1 VSYSDKLKHDT
12 TVDRVVFRRRHGPTQ
27 HAYNPAASSSLGSRH
42 LSQPASSSPAA
53 SPQLNGDE
61 DAILG
66 DEDAIML
73 TTLDFNEVILD

>member
-1 VSYSDKLKHDT
+1 MLRSDAITALHLRGIF
-12 TVDRVVFRRRHGPTQ
+12 VPRES
-27 HAYNPAASSSLGSRH
+27 ASS
-42 LSQPASSSPAA
+42 

-61 DAILG
+61 DAILD

>member
-1 VSYSDKLKHDT
+1 MPLLLYI
-12 TVDRVVFRRRHGPTQ
+12 F
-27 HAYNPAASSSLGSRH
+27 AASSSLGSRH
-42 LSQPASSSPAA
+42 LSQPASSSPTASS

-61 DAILG
+61 DAILD